1 MNAVTIKKNERL
13 NYSIMKKIQ
22 KFKFDLDC
30 KVAIYVPST
39 INVNETTNNERQVN
53 DVLVKLSTLFGG
65 ATATDVLGGWV
76 CSNGEL
82 VTEKVKIV
90 YSFCKS
96 ENLNNHIEDIIELAN
111 KVKKEMCQEAVTVEI
126 NGQVAFI

>member
-1 MNAVTIKKNERL
+1 M
-13 NYSIMKKIQ
+13 
-22 KFKFDLDC
+22 
-30 KVAIYVPST
+30 
-39 INVNETTNNERQVN
+39 
-53 DVLVKLSTLFGG
+53 
-65 ATATDVLGGWV
+65 